1 MKTISVRELQKCI
14 KECVDHSQKA
24 CVVVTRHGRPS
35 AMIIGVEGKDWEH
48 LVTHTAPELTKHIAA
63 RPRRGKPRQPVAHAQ
78 EKPEQQKPEQIK
90 SDQQGPA
97 QPSDF
102 MQTVRRFIPGL

>member
-35 AMIIGVEGKDWEH
+35 AMLIGVEGKDWEH
-48 LVTHTAPELTKHIAA
+48 LVTHTAPELAEHIAA
-63 RPRRGKPRQPVAHAQ
+63 KPRRVRSKPVPPVQGKAELEQPAPLQPGRA
-78 EKPEQQKPEQIK
+78 EQ
-90 SDQQGPA
+90 A
-97 QPSDF
+97 QPSEF
-102 MQTVRRFIPGL
+102 FQTVRRFIPGL

>member
-35 AMIIGVEGKDWEH
+35 AMLIGVEGKDWEH
-48 LVTHTAPELTKHIAA
+48 LVTHTAPELAKHIAA
-63 RPRRGKPRQPVAHAQ
+63 KPPRVRSKQVPSAQGKPALEQPV
-78 EKPEQQKPEQIK
+78 PV
-90 SDQQGPA
+90 
-97 QPSDF
+97 PSKQAERARPSEF
-102 MQTVRRFIPGL
+102 FQTVRRFIPGL

>member
-48 LVTHTAPELTKHIAA
+48 LVTHTAPELAKHIAA
-63 RPRRGKPRQPVAHAQ
+63 KPRRARPKPIAPVQEQPESDHRARVPAGQA
-78 EKPEQQKPEQIK
+78 EQ
-90 SDQQGPA
+90 S
-97 QPSDF
+97 QPSEF
-102 MQTVRRFIPGL
+102 LQTIRRFIPGL

>member
-35 AMIIGVEGKDWEH
+35 AMLIGVEGKDWEQ
-48 LVTHTAPELTKHIAA
+48 LVTHTAPELAKHIAA
-63 RPRRGKPRQPVAHAQ
+63 KPRRVRPKQVPVVQGKPGLEQPVPVQSGQA
-78 EKPEQQKPEQIK
+78 EK
-90 SDQQGPA
+90 A
-97 QPSDF
+97 QPTEF
-102 MQTVRRFIPGL
+102 FQTVRRFIPGL

>member
-48 LVTHTAPELTKHIAA
+48 LVTHTAPELAKHIAA
-63 RPRRGKPRQPVAHAQ
+63 KPRRARPKLVAAAH
-78 EKPEQQKPEQIK
+78 ERPEQAKPKQ
-90 SDQQGPA
+90 DQPGPVRKA
-97 QPSDF
+97 EPSDF
-102 MQTVRRFIPGL
+102 FQTVRRFIPGL

>member
-48 LVTHTAPELTKHIAA
+48 LVTHTAPELAKHIAV
-63 RPRRGKPRQPVAHAQ
+63 RPRRGKPKQPAVPAQ
-78 EKPEQQKPEQIK
+78 EKPEQIK

-97 QPSDF
+97 QSSDF
-102 MQTVRRFIPGL
+102 LQTVRRFIPGL

>member
-35 AMIIGVEGKDWEH
+35 AMLIGVEGKDWEH
-48 LVTHTAPELTKHIAA
+48 LVTHTAPEMAKHIAA
-63 RPRRGKPRQPVAHAQ
+63 KPRRARPKQALPAQGKPKLEQPVPVQ
-78 EKPEQQKPEQIK
+78 SGKTEQ
-90 SDQQGPA
+90 A
-97 QPSDF
+97 QPSEF
-102 MQTVRRFIPGL
+102 LQTVRRFIPGL

>member
-48 LVTHTAPELTKHIAA
+48 LVTHTAPELAKHIAA
-63 RPRRGKPRQPVAHAQ
+63 KPRRVRPKPVLPVR
-78 EKPEQQKPEQIK
+78 EQQKLEQPV
-90 SDQQGPA
+90 QA
-97 QPSDF
+97 QSGHAEQARPSDF
-102 MQTVRRFIPGL
+102 LQTVRRFIPGL

>member
-35 AMIIGVEGKDWEH
+35 AILIGVEGKDWEH
-48 LVTHTAPELTKHIAA
+48 LVTHTAPELSKYISAK
-63 RPRRGKPRQPVAHAQ
+63 PRRAKAKAAASAREAAEH
-78 EKPEQQKPEQIK
+78 EK
-90 SDQQGPA
+90 QGPA
-97 QPSDF
+97 EAEPGAFLS
-102 MQTVRRFIPGL
+102 TVRRFIPGL

>member
-14 KECVDHSQKA
+14 KECVDHAQKA

-48 LVTHTAPELTKHIAA
+48 LVTHTAPELAKHIAA
-63 RPRRGKPRQPVAHAQ
+63 KPRRIKPKPAVSVQGKPVPLASKHEER
-78 EKPEQQKPEQIK
+78 
-90 SDQQGPA
+90 A
-97 QPSDF
+97 QPSEF
-102 MQTVRRFIPGL
+102 LRTVRRFIPGL

>member
-35 AMIIGVEGKDWEH
+35 AILIGVEGKDWEH
-48 LVTHTAPELTKHIAA
+48 LVTHTAPELSKYIAE
-63 RPRRGKPRQPVAHAQ
+63 RPRRTRAKSAAPVSGKAEPGRPAPA
-78 EKPEQQKPEQIK
+78 K
-90 SDQQGPA
+90 SEPAA
-97 QPSDF
+97 QPQPAAFLD
-102 MQTVRRFIPGL
+102 TVRRFIPGL

>member
-14 KECVDHSQKA
+14 KECVDYSQKA

-48 LVTHTAPELTKHIAA
+48 LVTHTAPELSKHIAA
-63 RPRRGKPRQPVAHAQ
+63 KPRRARAKPAAPPQEKREQ
-78 EKPEQQKPEQIK
+78 EKPAHDTQT
-90 SDQQGPA
+90 S
-97 QPSDF
+97 PSEF
-102 MQTVRRFIPGL
+102 LKTVRRFIPGL

>member
-14 KECVDHSQKA
+14 KECVDHAQKA

-48 LVTHTAPELTKHIAA
+48 LVTHTAPELTKYITTK
-63 RPRRGKPRQPVAHAQ
+63 PRRVKLKQEIPVQDKPKQEEKAQ
-78 EKPEQQKPEQIK
+78 SSE
-90 SDQQGPA
+90 
-97 QPSDF
+97 F
-102 MQTVRRFIPGL
+102 FQTVRRFIPGL

>member
-48 LVTHTAPELTKHIAA
+48 LVTHTAPELAKHIAA
-63 RPRRGKPRQPVAHAQ
+63 KPRRARPKQAVPMQ
-78 EKPEQQKPEQIK
+78 EKPDQERPGQVKVEQ
-90 SDQQGPA
+90 DQPA
-97 QPSDF
+97 QQSEF
-102 MQTVRRFIPGL
+102 LQTVRRFIPGL

>member
-35 AMIIGVEGKDWEH
+35 AILIGVEGKDWEQ
-48 LVTHTAPELTKHIAA
+48 LVTHTAPELAKHIAA
-63 RPRRGKPRQPVAHAQ
+63 KPRRGKPRQPAAPAQ
-78 EKPEQQKPEQIK
+78 EKPEQIR
-90 SDQQGPA
+90 SDQHEPA

-102 MQTVRRFIPGL
+102 MKTVRRFIPGL

>member
-14 KECVDHSQKA
+14 KECVDHAQKA

-48 LVTHTAPELTKHIAA
+48 LVTHTVPELAKYIATK
-63 RPRRGKPRQPVAHAQ
+63 PRRIKPKQAMSAQ
-78 EKPEQQKPEQIK
+78 EKPEQEKPVHVKPEQK
-90 SDQQGPA
+90 ERA
-97 QPSDF
+97 QPSEF
-102 MQTVRRFIPGL
+102 LQTVRRFIPGL

>member
-14 KECVDHSQKA
+14 KECVDHAQKA

-48 LVTHTAPELTKHIAA
+48 LVTHTAPELAKHIAA
-63 RPRRGKPRQPVAHAQ
+63 KPRRVKPKQAISTQRKSEQ
-78 EKPEQQKPEQIK
+78 EKPVPVKSEQDER
-90 SDQQGPA
+90 A
-97 QPSDF
+97 QPSEF
-102 MQTVRRFIPGL
+102 LRTVRRFIPGL